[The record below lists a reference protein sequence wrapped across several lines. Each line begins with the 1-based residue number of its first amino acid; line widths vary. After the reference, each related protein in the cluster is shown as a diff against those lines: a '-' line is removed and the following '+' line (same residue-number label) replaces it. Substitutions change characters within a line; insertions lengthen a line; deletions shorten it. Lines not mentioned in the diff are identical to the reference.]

1 MSHNDKPSDEPDPN
15 DASANKI
22 QEAGPDIN
30 ELRGVAEPE
39 QTENQLQK
47 TQIEELLR
55 AAQRDQVKIDQL
67 QRNFNAVRDEAESL
81 KAESHKLV
89 ASNEELTQ
97 QNNTLSEQVKA
108 LTKKI
113 ELIRTT
119 LKADYSKLFLN

>member
-1 MSHNDKPSDEPDPN
+1 MNY
-15 DASANKI
+15 
-22 QEAGPDIN
+22 
-30 ELRGVAEPE
+30 V
-39 QTENQLQK
+39 
-47 TQIEELLR
+47 
-55 AAQRDQVKIDQL
+55 AQRNVIKIDQL

-119 LKADYSKLFLN
+119 LKADYSKLFLNKFLKAKQTNQLRPLNVKMEWRKWQLYWPL